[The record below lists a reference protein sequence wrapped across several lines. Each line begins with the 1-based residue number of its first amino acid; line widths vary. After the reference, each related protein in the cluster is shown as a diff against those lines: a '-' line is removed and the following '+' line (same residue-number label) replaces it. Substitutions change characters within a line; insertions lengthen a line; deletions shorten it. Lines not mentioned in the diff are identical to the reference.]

1 MTLQEGSLKLTIEMK
16 NEKINKKGINETLST
31 LKRDILKNSKSYSK
45 LEYQN
50 KNDDFISNK
59 KKKILSPFNE
69 KEFNDKI
76 IKKIKIKPI
85 FNVETTRSLN
95 GKKSTENNVINN
107 DNNKKNNKELKI
119 KNINLISNKEDC
131 NNNDI
136 YDKNNE
142 NIIESETEKNGGVE
156 KSDKNIISQNFI
168 NNKSNFSSEIK
179 KDKVNKYKSGEIK
192 IIMKKVNKN
201 EDDKKK
207 VNNKEKNV
215 QQSEKTTKSIMG
227 SLIGSGIIN
236 ENNNINMNIGR
247 LITENEIDVKS
258 QKNSVKSKDEL
269 ISQSKSIKI
278 DENEDEEGEYDEVE
292 DDYDEKIKNDNN
304 RKLINSLN
312 IININN
318 LNNINNDDNNKNTNI
333 NEYPIIKSLTI
344 TQHSTNNINNIFKMC
359 YICEHSYSINRL
371 FVAECKEHYLCKR
384 CTKNYYEEIIE
395 DGNKEILC
403 PFIKCKAKVNID
415 NLRNIISQEHFKRL
429 SNKYQETDN
438 NLKESQNTFFFTKL
452 KSNYNKENLQLYT
465 KKHVIDINSNKN
477 FFNYNSVK
485 DGYCPFCYEESL
497 FSKTN
502 THFSKCLNC
511 LSKICRYCF
520 KDFTERH
527 IDMNYNEHCKVYY
540 RLEEDDKNKKNKCL
554 NILMQYFFVFAIFY
568 LLFAG
573 SFYNIKAQ
581 LIHIFKVN
589 NNSNIIRYCFVYLF
603 TIIFFVITVPFIFL
617 MFPYFPSILALSD
630 Y

>member
-1 MTLQEGSLKLTIEMK
+1 M
-16 NEKINKKGINETLST
+16 
-31 LKRDILKNSKSYSK
+31 
-45 LEYQN
+45 EYGN
-50 KNDDFISNK
+50 KNADFILNK
-59 KKKILSPFNE
+59 KKIILEPFNE
-69 KEFNDKI
+69 KELNDKI

-95 GKKSTENNVINN
+95 VKKSTGNNVINN
-107 DNNKKNNKELKI
+107 DTNKKNKKELKI
-119 KNINLISNKEDC
+119 KNINIISNKEDF

-142 NIIESETEKNGGVE
+142 NIIENENE
-156 KSDKNIISQNFI
+156 KSQNIDKIDKNFIFQNFI
-168 NNKSNFSSEIK
+168 NNKSNISSEIK
-179 KDKVNKYKSGEIK
+179 KETINKYKSGEIK
-192 IIMKKVNKN
+192 VIMKTINKN

-207 VNNKEKNV
+207 VNNKEKNI
-215 QQSEKTTKSIMG
+215 QQSEKTTKSMMG
-227 SLIGSGIIN
+227 SLIAYGSGIIN
-236 ENNNINMNIGR
+236 ENNNINNNICR

-278 DENEDEEGEYDEVE
+278 DENEDEEGEYEEVE

-304 RKLINSLN
+304 RKLINSVN
-312 IININN
+312 VIKNNN
-318 LNNINNDDNNKNTNI
+318 LNNINNDHNNKNENI
-333 NEYPIIKSLTI
+333 NDNPIIKSLTI
-344 TQHSTNNINNIFKMC
+344 TQNSTNNINNIFKMC

-384 CTKNYYEEIIE
+384 CSKNYYEEIIE
-395 DGNKEILC
+395 DGNKEIFC

-415 NLRNIISQEHFKRL
+415 KLSNIISHEHLKRL
-429 SNKYQETDN
+429 SNKYQETN
-438 NLKESQNTFFFTKL
+438 NNSKESQNTFFFTKL
-452 KSNYNKENLQLYT
+452 KSNFNKESLQLYT
-465 KKHVIDINSNKN
+465 KKHVIDINSNKY

-485 DGYCPFCYEESL
+485 DGDCPFCYEESL

-527 IDMNYNEHCKVYY
+527 IEWNYNEHCKVYY
-540 RLEEDDKNKKNKCL
+540 RLEEEDKNKRNKCL
-554 NILMQYFFVFAIFY
+554 NVLMQYFFVFAIFY

-573 SFYNIKAQ
+573 SFYNIKAILVQ
-581 LIHIFKVN
+581 IFKVN
-589 NNSNIIRYCFVYLF
+589 YNRNIIRYFLVYLF

>member
-1 MTLQEGSLKLTIEMK
+1 M
-16 NEKINKKGINETLST
+16 
-31 LKRDILKNSKSYSK
+31 
-45 LEYQN
+45 EYGN
-50 KNDDFISNK
+50 KNADFILNK
-59 KKKILSPFNE
+59 KKIILEPFNE
-69 KEFNDKI
+69 KELNDKI

-95 GKKSTENNVINN
+95 VKKSTGNNVINN
-107 DNNKKNNKELKI
+107 DTNKKNKKELKI
-119 KNINLISNKEDC
+119 KNINIISNKEDF

-142 NIIESETEKNGGVE
+142 NIIENENE
-156 KSDKNIISQNFI
+156 KSQNIDKIDKNFIFQNFI
-168 NNKSNFSSEIK
+168 NNKSNISSEIK
-179 KDKVNKYKSGEIK
+179 KETINKYKSGEIK
-192 IIMKKVNKN
+192 VIMKTINKN

-207 VNNKEKNV
+207 VNNKEKNI
-215 QQSEKTTKSIMG
+215 QQSEKTTKSMMG
-227 SLIGSGIIN
+227 SLIAYGSGIIN
-236 ENNNINMNIGR
+236 ENNNINNNICR

-278 DENEDEEGEYDEVE
+278 DENEDEEGEYEEVE

-304 RKLINSLN
+304 RKLINSVN
-312 IININN
+312 VIKNNN
-318 LNNINNDDNNKNTNI
+318 LNNINNDHNNKNENI
-333 NEYPIIKSLTI
+333 NDNPIIKSLTI
-344 TQHSTNNINNIFKMC
+344 TQNSTNNINNIFKMC

-384 CTKNYYEEIIE
+384 CSKNYYEEIIE
-395 DGNKEILC
+395 DGNKEIFC

-415 NLRNIISQEHFKRL
+415 KLSNIISHEHLKRL
-429 SNKYQETDN
+429 SNKYQETN
-438 NLKESQNTFFFTKL
+438 NNSKESQNTFFFTKL
-452 KSNYNKENLQLYT
+452 KSNFNKESLQLYT
-465 KKHVIDINSNKN
+465 KKHVIDINSNKY

-485 DGYCPFCYEESL
+485 DGYCPFCYKESL

-502 THFSKCLNC
+502 THFYKCLNC

-527 IDMNYNEHCKVYY
+527 IEWNYNEHCKVYY
-540 RLEEDDKNKKNKCL
+540 RLEEEDKNKRNKCL
-554 NILMQYFFVFAIFY
+554 NVLMQYFFVFAIFY

-573 SFYNIKAQ
+573 SFYNIKAILVQ
-581 LIHIFKVN
+581 IFKVN
-589 NNSNIIRYCFVYLF
+589 YNRNIIRYFLVYLF